1 MMDAGSVNTGSEHY
15 RTVSTRNEHDPAVK
29 FSGRGERE
37 KFLKGLGI
45 TVSEEVVREVIECCS
60 GVSDLPIYQL
70 YTKNKTPQR
79 AGKPTIYK
87 IKRLYESGELAD
99 FVEYLDS
106 ERSASSSEVNA
117 PARLDATGTIQPANS
132 DGSRPGV
139 REQPPPVVNT
149 GAINNLPDN
158 EWAADRPARKANPSL
173 KGSAK
178 SSVQPH
184 QRLLR
189 THHPR
194 DVARAID
201 VSLKD
206 MRRRAQYAQN
216 PPLKMPTLRFHPE
229 PDVYQQAII
238 ATIKQID
245 PPFAECIRRFDEAV
259 ERGERQEAGDILN
272 QLEKGLM
279 SYTTKL
285 R

>member
-1 MMDAGSVNTGSEHY
+1 MAYDEDVRTRVENLYEYYPEFTAKDIIEELKVMLPGTKMPEP
-15 RTVSTRNEHDPAVK
+15 RTVLVW
-29 FSGRGERE
+29 G
-37 KFLKGLGI
+37 
-45 TVSEEVVREVIECCS
+45 
-60 GVSDLPIYQL
+60 
-70 YTKNKTPQR
+70 NKPR
-79 AGKPTIYK
+79 
-87 IKRLYESGELAD
+87 
-99 FVEYLDS
+99 
-106 ERSASSSEVNA
+106 SSSNTRPSGIKPADSPDQMNA
-117 PARLDATGTIQPANS
+117 
-132 DGSRPGV
+132 
-139 REQPPPVVNT
+139 
-149 GAINNLPDN
+149 
-158 EWAADRPARKANPSL
+158 KF
-173 KGSAK
+173 
-178 SSVQPH
+178 
-184 QRLLR
+184 LR
-189 THHPR
+189 THRPR

-259 ERGERQEAGDILN
+259 ERGERQEAGGILN